1 MHVYWKSGW
10 RSRKW
15 DRNET
20 RPWDLGRALTIGHTR
35 GQMVSLAVSTSV
47 EITGSL
53 SHRLRW
59 LALQHVDDVHAVD
72 ALQSCVQT
80 LHCSEK
86 KESQACMEERRRG
99 VGF

>member
-1 MHVYWKSGW
+1 
-10 RSRKW
+10 
-15 DRNET
+15 
-20 RPWDLGRALTIGHTR
+20 
-35 GQMVSLAVSTSV
+35 MVSLAVSTSV

-86 KESQACMEERRRG
+86 KSHRHAWKTKKRG
-99 VGF
+99 GFLEIIKV